1 MAEEKQEKIV
11 YVATH
16 GPEDPERASLP
27 FVLGNA
33 ALAMDVEA
41 IVIFQG
47 PSVLLACG
55 DCRNHVFSGGL
66 PPLHELMESFV
77 ELGGKI
83 YVCGPCIDSRGIKKE
98 DLMEG
103 AEVVTAGVVT
113 DAMLTA
119 NAVVSY

>member
-1 MAEEKQEKIV
+1 MSEQTQEKIV

-33 ALAMDVEA
+33 ALAMEVEA
-41 IVIFQG
+41 IVILQG

-55 DCRNHVFSGGL
+55 DCKDHVFSGGL
-66 PPLHELMESFV
+66 PPLSELMESFV

-83 YVCGPCIDSRGIKKE
+83 YVCGPCIESRQIKE
-98 DLMEG
+98 DDFIKG

-113 DAMLTA
+113 DALLTA